1 MKRILI
7 SGILFF
13 SVMAMPAPVLAQSP
27 RNIVSDVDA
36 APSSSRSVPVIP
48 TVSLANPGFSTE
60 RCRVTNDAFSGINN
74 LSYQFDMT
82 GADQGISVDDPIHRV
97 TWVFFGD
104 SGVADGDAWYGSH
117 GANAQGYL
125 NGRNYGNPMG
135 LCGSLQLV
143 TQPGLV
149 SGNINPSNGQHQ
161 KVYAPDLLTAP
172 SGDLIANYL
181 FHSPAPPLT
190 LPDNATVLPEYSLFI
205 SGISGTNESMS
216 GAFAFN
222 GNIYLFYFGSP
233 GRDINSDCTIGL
245 PKGSVSFL
253 TEWKN
258 PLGANEGDLWK
269 IASDSSSPRPTD
281 YNILSRVDYNLD
293 NFTYNGCL
301 YSDGSSACTP
311 PWPTGAATPHNCSAA
326 NPPTGFTPPTAP
338 GDWRSPSPSAGP
350 LGGNFIWIDPVVG
363 NDGYIYLFGT
373 GTFRASFLY
382 LARLPLSYHGQDF
395 PHFVTR
401 YFSDTPGLE
410 FYNSNTGN
418 WALND
423 PSNAT
428 PLVFDDD
435 KTPDFGQISV
445 RYFDNLGVWLL
456 MYTHAT
462 GGGNGAE
469 VIARW
474 SPSPTGK
481 WSDMMIALDL
491 TSTTPA
497 GLQNQALY
505 GCSQNSCM
513 DAPPTEQQAPF
524 TDFSAADVYAPD
536 MLPYLTNVTPSFGAN
551 GFPTGFNFTVSYL
564 LSSFKPYNSVL
575 FDVDMRIQYQFHETD
590 WP

>member
-1 MKRILI
+1 MKRNWAIGALLVGLL
-7 SGILFF
+7 SLPC
-13 SVMAMPAPVLAQSP
+13 VACAQSP
-27 RNIVSDVDA
+27 NNS
-36 APSSSRSVPVIP
+36 APNPNLVGPSANGFEVIP
-48 TVSLANPGFSTE
+48 AVSLVNPGFSNE
-60 RCRVTNDAFSGINN
+60 RCRVTNDAYSGINN
-74 LSYQFDMT
+74 LSNQFDMG
-82 GADQGISVDDPIHRV
+82 GADQGISVDDPFHHV

-104 SGVADGDAWYGSH
+104 SAAVDGDAWYGSQ
-117 GANAQGYL
+117 GANTQGYL
-125 NGRNYGNPMG
+125 NGRSYGNPLG

-149 SGNINPSNGQHQ
+149 SGNINPATGQHQ

-172 SGDLIANYL
+172 PGDVISNYL
-181 FHSPAPPLT
+181 FHSPIAPLK
-190 LPDNATVLPEYSLFI
+190 LPDNLTVLPEFSPSV

-216 GAFAFN
+216 GAFAYKE
-222 GNIYLFYFGSP
+222 NIYLFYFGSP
-233 GRDINSDCTIGL
+233 GRDINIDCSIGL

-253 TEWKN
+253 TVWKN
-258 PLGANEGDLWK
+258 PLEVQPWDPWRINPQN
-269 IASDSSSPRPTD
+269 SSPKPTD

-311 PWPTGAATPHNCSAA
+311 PWPTGAAAPHNCTAA
-326 NPPTGFTPPTAP
+326 HPPTGYTPPTAP
-338 GDWRSPSPSAGP
+338 GDWQSPSPSAGP

-363 NDGYIYLFGT
+363 NDGYLYLFGT

-382 LARLPLSYHGQDF
+382 LARMPLSYRGQDF
-395 PHFVTR
+395 PNFVTP

-410 FYNSNTGN
+410 FYNSTTGK

-428 PLVFDDD
+428 PLVFGDDPN
-435 KTPDFGQISV
+435 PDFGQISV
-445 RYFDNLGVWLL
+445 RYFDNIGVWLL

-469 VIARW
+469 VVVRW
-474 SPSPTGK
+474 STSPTGK
-481 WSDMMIALDL
+481 WSDMLIALDL

-497 GLQNQALY
+497 GQQNQSLY
-505 GCSQNSCM
+505 GCSDMSCE

-536 MLPYLTNVTPSFGAN
+536 MLPYLTKVSPVFGAY
-551 GFPTGFNFTVSYL
+551 GVPTGFNFTVSYL
-564 LSSFKPYNSVL
+564 LSSFKPYDSVL